1 MNLFPPAPKFTS
13 FVGRH
18 GRSLMS
24 LNPTLSNRTNNIVDS
39 KADVAQLKLF
49 LDILL
54 RGLLEERK
62 IDLII
67 FRAAPQKRS
76 LGAISRGAL
85 GDALTTCFTHY
96 GILFFLNN

>member
-1 MNLFPPAPKFTS
+1 
-13 FVGRH
+13 
-18 GRSLMS
+18 MS

-54 RGLLEERK
+54 GGLLEERK

-67 FRAAPQKRS
+67 FRAVPQKRF

-85 GDALTTCFTHY
+85 ALTTCFTHY
-96 GILFFLNN
+96 GILFFLITN